1 MKQQIKNRL
10 LAVSSC
16 SDPCGESKHILHTF
30 SDANL
35 KPSVISLELEKTF
48 GGSSC
53 LHIKL

>member
-1 MKQQIKNRL
+1 MKQIKNRL

-16 SDPCGESKHILHTF
+16 SDPCGESKHMLHTF

-53 LHIKL
+53 LQIKL